1 MGADLRGRNAEA
13 IITGRCYIKLFQN
26 LLGLVRQTFSVLPLT
41 DAPTTATALGFGRI
55 GKVFGVKLLN
65 LDIFWSEISRQSGF
79 HLQRV

>member
-41 DAPTTATALGFGRI
+41 DAPAPRHRLR
-55 GKVFGVKLLN
+55 
-65 LDIFWSEISRQSGF
+65 FWADRQSF
-79 HLQRV
+79 RRETAEP